1 MNSRLL
7 VYKLHNDCMSAKR
20 RNFLLVILIFFSAC
34 QNNRQEV
41 ALQQRENALLEKEK
55 QFALRENEY
64 KALVRFRDSV
74 LQVSGHDTA
83 ISNIWPAAIAG
94 QWSSK
99 VICVESGCQDYVV
112 GDQRTDTWEFSTD
125 STELLTK
132 VISNNRLVRVYTATY
147 DGSQIRMQ
155 FQTDSSA
162 GRMVKMEV
170 VLADIGEKKIR
181 GSRLIS
187 IDDKCSA
194 RFTVELDRV
203 VKK

>member
-1 MNSRLL
+1 MP
-7 VYKLHNDCMSAKR
+7 AKGS
-20 RNFLLVILIFFSAC
+20 NFLLIILILFSAC

-41 ALQQRENALLEKEK
+41 AMQQRENALLEKEK
-55 QFALRENEY
+55 QIALRENEY
-64 KALVRFRDSV
+64 KALARFRDSV
-74 LQVSGHDTA
+74 LQVRGNDTA
-83 ISNIWPAAIAG
+83 VTSAWPPAIAG

-125 STELLTK
+125 SIQLLTK
-132 VISNNRLVRVYTATY
+132 VISNNRLVRVYTAAY
-147 DGSQIRMQ
+147 DGSQIRMH

-162 GRMVKMEV
+162 GRLVKMEV
-170 VLADIGEKKIR
+170 VLTDIGEKKIR
-181 GSRLIS
+181 GNRIIS

-203 VKK
+203 VNK